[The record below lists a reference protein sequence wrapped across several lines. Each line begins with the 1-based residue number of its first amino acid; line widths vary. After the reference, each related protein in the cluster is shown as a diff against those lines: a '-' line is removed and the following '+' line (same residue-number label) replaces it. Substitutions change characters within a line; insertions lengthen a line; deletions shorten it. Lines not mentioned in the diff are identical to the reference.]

1 MRGNLFDALMSNIN
15 EPEWQKIIDAQ
26 MAKYRVFETRR
37 WKPKIRL
44 KTDGKYYWNW
54 SNVINIKDIHH
65 GPFLTIEDCYSYAM
79 KVMELANNDPY
90 TTR

>member
-44 KTDGKYYWNW
+44 KTDGKYYWN
-54 SNVINIKDIHH
+54 IHH

-79 KVMELANNDPY
+79 NVMELASNDAY
-90 TTR
+90 STR